1 MTPWLQVGNLE
12 CQAFRVLKRLLD
24 QVLQKATTAVAAAKE
39 EPDLL
44 SSLRWVVRRYV
55 CDSLPASQ
63 QSRLLSQLIADHQLQ
78 CPQVR
83 ENKSCWSRIFDRL
96 SRFEYDFFFYP
107 CSDAEKTLR
116 SSFLLYTRTHKYVRV
131 SVSLKIN
138 PFELL
143 TSKRI
148 FENRSP

>member
-1 MTPWLQVGNLE
+1 MTPRLQVGNLE

-83 ENKSCWSRIFDRL
+83 ENKLC
-96 SRFEYDFFFYP
+96 
-107 CSDAEKTLR
+107 
-116 SSFLLYTRTHKYVRV
+116 
-131 SVSLKIN
+131 
-138 PFELL
+138 
-143 TSKRI
+143 
-148 FENRSP
+148 